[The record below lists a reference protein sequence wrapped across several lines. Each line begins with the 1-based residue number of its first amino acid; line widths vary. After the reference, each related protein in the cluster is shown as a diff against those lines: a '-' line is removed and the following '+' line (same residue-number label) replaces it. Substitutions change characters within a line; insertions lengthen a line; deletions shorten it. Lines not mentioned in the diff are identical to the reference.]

1 MARVPVLWALF
12 ALQLFCAVFFVLDA
26 ALDFFGIE
34 GGTGVRALDTFE
46 YFIAAA
52 LLIGV
57 IVTGREISR
66 MMRRNTRLFD
76 QVRAASGEFSKL
88 MEDRFADWGLTASE
102 RDVAI
107 LSIKGLSVAEI
118 AQARGSAE
126 GTIKAHSAA
135 LYRKAGVTGRLQLL
149 SLFVDELVEAPMIE
163 PGGS

>member
-66 MMRRNTRLFD
+66 MMRRNTRLSD

-149 SLFVDELVEAPMIE
+149 SLFVGELVEAPMIE